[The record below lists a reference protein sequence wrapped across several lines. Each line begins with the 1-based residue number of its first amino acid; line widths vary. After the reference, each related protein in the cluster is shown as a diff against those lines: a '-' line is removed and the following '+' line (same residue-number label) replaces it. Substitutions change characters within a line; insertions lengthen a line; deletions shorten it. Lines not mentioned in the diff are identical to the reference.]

1 MAHTGGAD
9 RCICPQWASMPNSAG
24 EYTDSPLRHCDSTHR
39 RTCRLRPAQRDD
51 LRGAPGGAA
60 CSRSSAGRDQAVA
73 RAAARGRRDP
83 VGSRRCDRRR
93 CAWHP
98 ADAQARRARAERPGW
113 RRRHRARTRPKTL
126 LGNALASTWQR
137 KGSWPSNCSQFSI
150 LDADERGQLAGIRV
164 RPRSSASRDPK
175 REHVLGRIERGVLRY
190 RL

>member
-98 ADAQARRARAERPGW
+98 ADAQARRARAERPAGAVGIE
-113 RRRHRARTRPKTL
+113 RAQDLKPCLEMHSQAPGSERAVGRVTVHNSRYWTRT
-126 LGNALASTWQR
+126 NADNWLVSA
-137 KGSWPSNCSQFSI
+137 FV
-150 LDADERGQLAGIRV
+150 RV
-164 RPRSSASRDPK
+164 RPRPVTRSVNTYLA
-175 REHVLGRIERGVLRY
+175 E
-190 RL
+190 